1 MAKNTRLSCQC
12 GQVTVE
18 VQAQPI
24 LSAACL
30 CTECQQAGEFL
41 QSLPGAPR
49 VLDEYAATRFV
60 LYRKDRMFLI
70 KGRENLREHRLTK
83 DTETRRVIA
92 ACCNTPLF
100 LEFIKGHWLSLYG
113 SLWTDDSLPELEIR
127 TMTKDKKEDVVLPA
141 DVPNPKTHTLSFY
154 AKLLFA
160 WLAMGF
166 RSPKIDYVQGIIKI
180 TSKY

>member
-1 MAKNTRLSCQC
+1 MTNNTALSCQC
-12 GQVTVE
+12 GQVTIQ

-41 QSLPGAPR
+41 QSLPGAPE

-60 LYRKDRMFLI
+60 LYRKDRMRLI
-70 KGRENLREHRLTK
+70 KGHKYLREHRLTK

-92 ACCNTPLF
+92 TCCNTPLF

-113 SLWTDDSLPELEIR
+113 VLWPADGLPKLELR
-127 TMTKDKKEDVVLPA
+127 TMTKDKKEDIVLA
-141 DVPNPKTHTLSFY
+141 DDVPNPKTHTLTFY

-166 RSPKIDYVQGIIKI
+166 RSPKIDYVQGTLNAEKP
-180 TSKY
+180 